1 MTLFEATRKALL
13 AGVGVQTKVR
23 ELIDELIE
31 KGELSETQGAKLIKE
46 WSEKADKTG
55 KDFGKSITELID
67 KALDTMNLPARD
79 DVEKLNRKVM
89 ALSARIKKLEEAV
102 GAKEAE

>member
-13 AGVGVQTKVR
+13 AGVGVQTKGR